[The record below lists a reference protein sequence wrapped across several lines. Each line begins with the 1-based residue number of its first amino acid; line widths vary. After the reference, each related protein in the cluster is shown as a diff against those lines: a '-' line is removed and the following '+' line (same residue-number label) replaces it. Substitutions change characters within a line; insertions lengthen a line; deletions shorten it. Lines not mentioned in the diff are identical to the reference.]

1 MEHGISDASS
11 GSTIPPTDGP
21 PGGGTP
27 PPGGQSARPHAP
39 FPAARLFYA
48 IGYGIIAWFVIHI
61 VFLLAVIQF
70 VVIAINGRGND
81 ELKHFCLVLVQ
92 YLWELLAFITFVR
105 DEQPFPLGP
114 FPKHA

>member
-1 MEHGISDASS
+1 MSDASS
-11 GSTIPPTDGP
+11 GSTIPPADGP
-21 PGGGTP
+21 PPSGTP
-27 PPGGQSARPHAP
+27 DGQSAPPPHPP

-48 IGYGIIAWFVIHI
+48 IGYGIIAWFVIHV

>member
-1 MEHGISDASS
+1 MSDASS
-11 GSTIPPTDGP
+11 GSTIPPADGP
-21 PGGGTP
+21 PPGGTP
-27 PPGGQSARPHAP
+27 PPGGQSAPPPHAP

-48 IGYGIIAWFVIHI
+48 IGYGIIAWFVIHV